1 MLRLLSLGL
10 VAVSVLGHGLR
21 AHAQESAPDIRLTL
35 PPVGYAVAGA
45 EMSVYFDNIVL
56 TQEPEKYRF
65 VVESKLGTT
74 EAGRWTVTASDAQ
87 VGDHAW
93 KVTVFDGERKLAEQS
108 MTWHVA
114 PAAARAGRPL
124 TLLIVGDSLTHATI
138 YPNDLARRLSQPG
151 MPTWTMLGTHRPAS
165 AQPGVAHE
173 GYGGWTWERF
183 VKHYEPNPDPAQRK
197 HSSPFVFLENDQ
209 PQLDVPRYVRDSC
222 GGKTPDVVTFL
233 LGIND
238 CFGAN
243 PNDPAA
249 MDQRIDQV
257 FAQAETL
264 LKAFHAAAPR
274 AELAVCLTTPP
285 NARESG
291 FEANYKGKYTRWG
304 WKRIQHRLVQRQ
316 LKQFGGRE
324 AEGIFV
330 VPTELN
336 LDPVGGYPVDNGVH
350 PNAAGYQQVAA
361 SLHAWLM
368 GRMEKAK

>member
-1 MLRLLSLGL
+1 MLRLLSLTATL
-10 VAVSVLGHGLR
+10 LAIASRSLSAQDSAVPH
-21 AHAQESAPDIRLTL
+21 DIQLTL
-35 PPVGYAVAGA
+35 PPIGYAVAGA

-56 TQEPEKYRF
+56 TQHPENYRF
-65 VVESKLGTT
+65 VVDSDLGKT
-74 EAGRWTVTASDAQ
+74 EANRWSVIASAEQ

-93 KVTVFDGERKLAEQS
+93 KVAVFDGNQKLAEQS
-108 MTWHVA
+108 MTWHVT
-114 PAAARAGRPL
+114 PASLSAGRGL

-138 YPNDLARRLSQPG
+138 YPNDLARRLSAPG
-151 MPTWTMLGTHRPAS
+151 QPTWSMLGTHRPAS

-173 GYGGWTWERF
+173 GYGGWTWQRF
-183 VKHYEPNPDPAQRK
+183 VTHYEPNPDPAQRK

-209 PQLDVPRYVRDSC
+209 PKLDVPRYFRDSC
-222 GGKTPDVVTFL
+222 DGKTPDVVTFL

-257 FAQAETL
+257 FAQAETM
-264 LKAFHAAAPR
+264 LKAFREAAPH

-336 LDPVGGYPVDNGVH
+336 LDPVAGYPVDNGVH

-368 GRMEKAK
+368 GQMGRMK

>member
-1 MLRLLSLGL
+1 MLRLFSLT
-10 VAVSVLGHGLR
+10 VVMVSLLGQPLR
-21 AHAQESAPDIRLTL
+21 GRAEDSTADIRLTL

-56 TQEPEKYRF
+56 TQHPEKLRF
-65 VVESKLGTT
+65 VVESRLGVT
-74 EAGRWTVTASDAQ
+74 EAGRWTVTPAATD

-93 KVTVFDGERKLAEQS
+93 KVVVFDGDRKLAEQS

-114 PAAARAGRPL
+114 PAAAGAGRHL

-138 YPNDLARRLSQPG
+138 YPNDLARRLSEPG
-151 MPTWTMLGTHRPAS
+151 MPAWTMLGTHRPAS

-183 VKHYEPNPDPAQRK
+183 VKHYEPNPNPAERK
-197 HSSPFVFLENDQ
+197 HSSPFVFLENGQ
-209 PQLDVPRYVRDSC
+209 PKLDVPRYFRDSC

-264 LKAFHAAAPR
+264 LKAFHEAAPR

-316 LKQFGGRE
+316 LQQFGGRE
-324 AEGIFV
+324 TDGIFV

-336 LDPVGGYPVDNGVH
+336 LDPVGGYPDNNGVH
-350 PNAAGYQQVAA
+350 PNATGYQQVAA

-368 GRMEKAK
+368 SRMDSAR